1 LPRKKKKR
9 FRQILFEEIKN
20 KYKRINQL
28 KREKVEAEENLKSI
42 TWMKRCIVKYII
54 NNYLKRKEQVIRKR
68 HEKKMKNLR
77 REKRL
82 SDGTRA
88 NTNKIIVNLTDT
100 QLTNDQYSA
109 LQYGLKYGIAL
120 QPKDSDRIASAESI
134 WEQINKN
141 GWLKN
146 GFTTVERTKN
156 SLHAFVFN
164 VLDNP
169 RIRTDNR
176 KIKCIKDILVDNVI
190 LKPDK
195 GESVVI
201 ISRSDYTTWM
211 ETLLSNRKRFRAI
224 KEDPTPTRLSSAQR
238 YLRKL
243 LERA

>member
-20 KYKRINQL
+20 KHKRINQL

-109 LQYGLKYGIAL
+109 LQYGLKYGIAS
-120 QPKDSDRIASAESI
+120 QPKDSDLIASAESI
-134 WEQINKN
+134 WEK
-141 GWLKN
+141 L
-146 GFTTVERTKN
+146 TRTV
-156 SLHAFVFN
+156 
-164 VLDNP
+164 
-169 RIRTDNR
+169 
-176 KIKCIKDILVDNVI
+176 
-190 LKPDK
+190 
-195 GESVVI
+195 G
-201 ISRSDYTTWM
+201 
-211 ETLLSNRKRFRAI
+211 
-224 KEDPTPTRLSSAQR
+224 
-238 YLRKL
+238 
-243 LERA
+243 